1 MNYNFINQLLDNGI
15 NEEELIASIAKTV
28 PRLAKKTR
36 QMMLGGWSP
45 KEILN
50 LFSKYKEVQK
60 TVRKGLK
67 PTTPSE
73 MAAMHLQNSYSN
85 IPKSQG
91 DITKE
96 NLTEFT
102 KQAAPYAL
110 GYAGSKIVAPMAEA
124 ALSRALPKLEGLAKN
139 VIPEA
144 VRKQVQQMGTGG
156 QLSNQLNNA
165 ETQQPP
171 LGLGNASIQ
180 QPANIQQPEVISNP
194 KEYLE
199 KAGVLDTVNDHLKRG
214 TSPEGIAT
222 LLSTNMNK
230 KGRLGGKVD
239 PELLKNI
246 EDYAKKAQEQ
256 PQELAAIEEEKPI
269 EPVKIE
275 KNSVVSSPQGVGE
288 VKEIRN
294 GQAIIDVDGK
304 LHKVKEEDLEPPL
317 YSDDE
322 IADAYDNLMAKIPEK
337 ERSGFISWAGY
348 DENTNELGFIPRGGK
363 YEVITDIS
371 PEEAKAIKEGTGT
384 ARTSGEVRE
393 GLWVQGGETRG
404 GVISQ
409 IIWDRKKKR
418 EAEEKKQGKFDFDL
432 PKPEKQDRGMK
443 PQFDEMAY
451 ARNLSRAREKR
462 AKDEERARK
471 KKEKDEAKKRKK

>member
-1 MNYNFINQLLDNGI
+1 MIPQIMKALDKGFTEDQILNFLVKKFPKFASKIAGAKASGFNPSQILHTLLGDKKKREDVSQPTTEFERMRNRDIEGQERRGQIGKSAAILGATSLAAPIAASALQRAIPNSLQALLPSLTASTIGQDQPQTTTQTPLEQPPINQV
-15 NEEELIASIAKTV
+15 A
-28 PRLAKKTR
+28 
-36 QMMLGGWSP
+36 
-45 KEILN
+45 
-50 LFSKYKEVQK
+50 
-60 TVRKGLK
+60 
-67 PTTPSE
+67 
-73 MAAMHLQNSYSN
+73 SN
-85 IPKSQG
+85 IP
-91 DITKE
+91 
-96 NLTEFT
+96 
-102 KQAAPYAL
+102 
-110 GYAGSKIVAPMAEA
+110 
-124 ALSRALPKLEGLAKN
+124 
-139 VIPEA
+139 
-144 VRKQVQQMGTGG
+144 
-156 QLSNQLNNA
+156 
-165 ETQQPP
+165 
-171 LGLGNASIQ
+171 

-199 KAGVLDTVNDHLKRG
+199 KAGVIDTVNDHLKRG
-214 TSPEGIAT
+214 TSPEGIAA

-230 KGRLGGKVD
+230 KGKLGGKVD

-246 EDYAKKAQEQ
+246 EEYAKIPKDQEKIS
-256 PQELAAIEEEKPI
+256 PEIEKPL
-269 EPVKIE
+269 EPAKIE
-275 KNSVVSSPQGVGE
+275 KNSVVSSPQGIGE
-288 VKEIRN
+288 VREIRN
-294 GQAIIDVDGK
+294 GQAIIDIDGK
-304 LHKVKEEDLEPPL
+304 LHKVKEKELEPPL

-371 PEEAKAIKEGTGT
+371 PEEAKSIKEGTGT

-409 IIWDRKKKR
+409 IIWDRKRAKD
-418 EAEEKKQGKFDFDL
+418 AEEKKQGKFDFNL

-462 AKDEERARK
+462 ARDEERARK